1 MKNNNTTR
9 NFAEVHSNLKVS
21 IATQSATSMTLK
33 PRPFAL
39 FCRLIWKLVSFLGA
53 LQFGKPVLQCT
64 GAQAFQ
70 TFNLSKCTV
79 NPGNVPL

>member
-33 PRPFAL
+33 PRPFVL
-39 FCRLIWKLVSFLGA
+39 FCRLVTSLFMIIGGS
-53 LQFGKPVLQCT
+53 VLT
-64 GAQAFQ
+64 AAY
-70 TFNLSKCTV
+70 N
-79 NPGNVPL
+79 